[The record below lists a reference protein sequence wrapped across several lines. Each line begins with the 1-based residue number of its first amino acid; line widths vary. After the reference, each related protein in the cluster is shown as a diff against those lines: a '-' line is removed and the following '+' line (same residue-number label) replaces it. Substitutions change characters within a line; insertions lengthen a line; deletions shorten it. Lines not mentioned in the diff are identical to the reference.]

1 MLLHGQRVL
10 RVLGRHE
17 LYRHVLW
24 GLPRLA
30 LYRHVLLLGMHRS
43 KLLLRLLR
51 LLGSLLLGQRLVSL
65 HRGVLL
71 LLQRLLRLLGVR
83 GGILLLLLAGRR
95 SEVRLRGLDSLRLRA
110 GPCAGVKGEGR
121 GAAAATG
128 RTWQLRVLYS
138 LTSSKR
144 YTPPPLPVWASPAAA
159 AAAAAAVAA
168 AVVAAAAAAVAA
180 GRLRLCS
187 PAAPGP
193 G

>member
-43 KLLLRLLR
+43 KLLLR

-128 RTWQLRVLYS
+128 RTWQLRGDVQPYLQ
-138 LTSSKR
+138 
-144 YTPPPLPVWASPAAA
+144 
-159 AAAAAAVAA
+159 
-168 AVVAAAAAAVAA
+168 
-180 GRLRLCS
+180 
-187 PAAPGP
+187 
-193 G
+193 